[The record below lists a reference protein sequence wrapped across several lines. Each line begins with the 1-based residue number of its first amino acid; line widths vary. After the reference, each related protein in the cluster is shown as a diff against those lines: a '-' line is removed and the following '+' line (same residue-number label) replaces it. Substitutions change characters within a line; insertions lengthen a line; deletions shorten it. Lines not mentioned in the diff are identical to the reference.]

1 MTPTPLETH
10 IRARLA
16 AQKTASPILLM
27 SHLVLGHPSLEENR
41 RVIDAM
47 AANGVDLMELQIP
60 FSEPIADGP
69 VIALANQA
77 ALDHGFRVE
86 EGLRFIGETVRRH
99 PEIPFLIMTYFNI
112 LLARGV
118 ERFIREAA
126 ELGARG
132 LIIPDLPPQE
142 ADAAMAACREF
153 GNGNLDWIQLLTPTS
168 TDERLRFIGERAA
181 GFCYCVARKG
191 VTGKRTDFD
200 AQVRQF
206 IDRCRAAASTPLAVG
221 FGVKWPEDVDALR
234 GVADI
239 AVVGTAAME
248 HHASGG
254 AIAVGAFFGELSRG
268 RRADSTA

>member
-1 MTPTPLETH
+1 MSPTSLEIH

-16 AQKTASPILLM
+16 EQATDHPILLM

-41 RVIDAM
+41 RVIAAM
-47 AANGVDLMELQIP
+47 ADNGVDLMELQIP

-69 VIALANQA
+69 VIAQANQS

-86 EGLRFIGETVRRH
+86 EGLAFIGETVRRH
-99 PEIPFLIMTYFNI
+99 PQIPFLIMTYFNI

-118 ERFIREAA
+118 ERFIRTAA
-126 ELGARG
+126 ELGVRG

-142 ADAAMAACREF
+142 AAAAMAACREF
-153 GNGNLDWIQLLTPTS
+153 GKGNLDWIQLLTPTS
-168 TDERLRFIGERAA
+168 TDERLGYIGERAA

-200 AQVRQF
+200 ASLRHF
-206 IDRCRAAASTPLAVG
+206 ITRCRAVTSTPLAVG
-221 FGVKWPEDVDALR
+221 FGVKRPEDVDALR

-248 HHASGG
+248 HHAAGG
-254 AIAVGAFFGELSRG
+254 AAAVGTFFGELSRG
-268 RRADSTA
+268 RRTAATV